1 MFSRLLVALV
11 IAGFPP
17 VVAALPFGAATAQP
31 KFDHPASHEPD
42 RVKVTLS
49 DDQAR
54 RFMDDFARCIASR
67 QSVRAAAALALPY
80 GSPQQQKAASALA
93 GRHSDCIGPYSG
105 TLQLSFDAPSLAA
118 GMAEYFLAN
127 PGEIAEQ
134 RRRDPRS
141 FTRVQPTAL
150 ETFGECVVAQN
161 PAAVEALVK
170 SDVASD
176 AETAAGDAL
185 AHQLAQCIS
194 EGQTLALDRG
204 ALRQLLAVSLY
215 KHVAMPASAQP

>member
-1 MFSRLLVALV
+1 MFSRLLVAF
-11 IAGFPP
+11 A
-17 VVAALPFGAATAQP
+17 VAAFPCGAASAQP

-54 RFMDDFARCIASR
+54 RFMDDFARCVASR
-67 QSVRAAAALALPY
+67 QSARAAAALALPY
-80 GSPQQQKAASALA
+80 GSSQQQKAASALA

-127 PGEIAEQ
+127 RGEIAEQ

-141 FTRVQPTAL
+141 FTRMQPTAL
-150 ETFGECVVAQN
+150 ESFGECVVAQN

-170 SDVASD
+170 SDVASS
-176 AETAAGDAL
+176 AEGAAGDAL
-185 AHQLAQCIS
+185 AYQLAQCIS
-194 EGQTLALDRG
+194 EGQTLALDRA
-204 ALRQLLAVSLY
+204 ALRQLLAVTLY
-215 KHVAMPASAQP
+215 KHVAMPAPAQP